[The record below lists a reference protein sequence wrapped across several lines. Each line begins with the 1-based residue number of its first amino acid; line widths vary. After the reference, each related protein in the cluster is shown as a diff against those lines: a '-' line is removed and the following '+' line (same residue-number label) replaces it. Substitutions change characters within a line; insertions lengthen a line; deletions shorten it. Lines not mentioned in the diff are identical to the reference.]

1 MSETRTKME
10 KIDKKPEKKKK
21 RKKKNSRAP
30 IALMSCDSGL
40 SFARTV
46 ASHMQMEL
54 IPTQE
59 TWFACGEGKYEI
71 NANIRGHDVYIFQS
85 PAGPQDDLSIYDR
98 FVMLLH
104 AIEAAALSDAQYI
117 TAVVP
122 YYPGARQDKRKG
134 RTREGITAGLFAR
147 LMQSAGVNR
156 VMTVEIHNDSIAGM
170 FNPSMAHLE
179 NVFLTRHLVHWLR
192 QEQLVGDVVV
202 SPDVGYLE
210 RARAYAEEL
219 SADLAALSKERDY
232 SKPNQVFR
240 STLIGEVADR
250 DVLLV
255 DDIID
260 TAGSVASA
268 VDELKNQGARNINV
282 ACVHPLLN
290 GPAWERMQAISD
302 RSAAEGWQFQLVGT
316 SVIAHENTPD
326 WYRAFPIENLVSRVL
341 EKINSRGSVTG
352 VQNEAS

>member
-1 MSETRTKME
+1 MT
-10 KIDKKPEKKKK
+10 
-21 RKKKNSRAP
+21 
-30 IALMSCDSGL
+30 CDSGRN
-40 SFARTV
+40 FAEQV
-46 ASHMQMEL
+46 ASHMGIEL
-54 IPTQE
+54 LPTTE
-59 TWFACGEGKYEI
+59 TWFACGEGKFEI
-71 NANIRGHDVYIFQS
+71 GANVRGHDVYIFQS
-85 PAGPQDDLSIYDR
+85 TAGPQDDLSIYDR
-98 FVMLLH
+98 FLMLLH

-147 LMQSAGVNR
+147 LLQSAGIDR

-179 NVFLTRHLVHWLR
+179 NVFLTKHLVRWLR
-192 QEQLVGDVVV
+192 QQKLTGDVVV

-240 STLIGEVADR
+240 STLIGEVDGR
-250 DVLLV
+250 NVLLV

-260 TAGSVASA
+260 TAGSVVSA
-268 VDELKNQGARNINV
+268 VDELKHQGAKNINV
-282 ACVHPLLN
+282 ACVHPLFN
-290 GPAWERMQAISD
+290 GPAWERLTGIREKAEK
-302 RSAAEGWQFQLVGT
+302 EGWEFNMVGS
-316 SVIAHENTPD
+316 SVIKHENTPD
-326 WYRAFPIENLVSRVL
+326 WYHTFPIEELVSQVL
-341 EKINSRGSVTG
+341 EKINARGSVTG
-352 VQNEAS
+352 VQDLSAP

>member
-1 MSETRTKME
+1 MTRAS
-10 KIDKKPEKKKK
+10 
-21 RKKKNSRAP
+21 RKATNSRAP
-30 IALMSCDSGL
+30 IALMACDSGKV
-40 SFARTV
+40 FAESV
-46 ASHMQMEL
+46 AQHMGHEL
-54 IPTQE
+54 VPSTE

-71 NANIRGHDVYIFQS
+71 SANIRGHDVYIFQS
-85 PAGPQDDLSIYDR
+85 AAGPQDDLSIYDR

-104 AIEAAALSDAQYI
+104 AVEAAALSDAQYI
-117 TAVVP
+117 TAVIP

-134 RTREGITAGLFAR
+134 RTREGISAGLFAR

-156 VMTVEIHNDSIAGM
+156 VMTLEIHNDSIAGM

-179 NVFLTRHLVHWLR
+179 NVFLTR
-192 QEQLVGDVVV
+192 QLVGWLKSENLTGDVVV

-232 SKPNQVFR
+232 SQPNQVFR
-240 STLIGEVADR
+240 STLIGEVDGR

-260 TAGSVASA
+260 TAGSVVSA
-268 VDELKNQGARNINV
+268 IDELKDQGAKNINV
-282 ACVHPLLN
+282 ACVHPLMN
-290 GPAWERMQAISD
+290 GDAWERMNAVSLQAKS
-302 RSAAEGWQFQLVGT
+302 EGWTFNMVGT
-316 SVIAHENTPD
+316 NVINHENTPD
-326 WYRAFPIENLVSRVL
+326 WYHTFRVEKLIGQVL

-352 VQNEAS
+352 VQNQTP